1 MPNSFQS
8 IVASQLVP
16 ESTVSDARQILASYD
31 YFVTEDGHPL
41 ITEIAITPTLTP
53 SSYYRDNA

>member
-1 MPNSFQS
+1 MPNRFSS

-16 ESTVSDARQILASYD
+16 ESTYDARRILASYD

-41 ITEIAITPTLTP
+41 IMEIGITPTLTP
-53 SSYYRDNA
+53 SSYFIDNA